1 MDGLAIVGGRPLE
14 GQVRISGAKN
24 AALPLLIASLLS
36 EQTLSIHHI
45 PHLRDITTILE
56 LLSRLGVDFQLD
68 ERQTVHAN
76 AARLNSCTA
85 PHELVK
91 TMRASILVLGPLL
104 ARFGEAQVSLPGGC
118 AIGSRPVN
126 LHLKGLAAMGAQ
138 VDVQGGY
145 IVAKADRLRGARIY
159 LDVSSVTCTENL
171 MMAATL
177 AKGETV
183 IEQAAREP
191 EVVDLADCLIAMGAH
206 IEGAGTDEI
215 VIQGVDQLGGAE
227 HRVMPDRIE
236 AGTFLIAGAIC
247 GGRVK
252 VRDVTPL
259 HLQAVLDKLREAG
272 AQIET
277 GEDWVQVSTP
287 ERLRAVPVRTAPYP
301 AFPTDMQAQF
311 VLLNSIAEGA
321 ASVTETVFENRF
333 MHVDELRRMG
343 ADIELDNNVAFVQGV
358 PELLAAPVM
367 ATDLRASACLVLA
380 GLVARGETLIERIYH
395 IDRGYHCIEEK
406 LAQLGADIRRLTGAQ
421 LEAKQ
426 RDAA

>member
-1 MDGLAIVGGRPLE
+1 MDGLAIVGGRRLD

-36 EQTLSIHHI
+36 EETLSICNV
-45 PHLRDITTILE
+45 PHLRDITTILD
-56 LLSRLGVDFQLD
+56 LLSQLGVDLQLD
-68 ERQTVHAN
+68 ERQTVHAS
-76 AARLNSCTA
+76 AANLCSMTA

-104 ARFGEAQVSLPGGC
+104 ARFGQAQVSLPGGC

-126 LHLKGLAAMGAQ
+126 LHIKGLAAMGADIE
-138 VDVQGGY
+138 VRNGY
-145 IVAKADRLRGARIY
+145 IVAQAKRLHGARIY

-177 AKGETV
+177 AEGETI

-191 EVVDLADCLIAMGAH
+191 EVVDLADCLNKMGAN
-206 IEGAGTDEI
+206 IEGAGSDEI
-215 VIQGVDQLGGAE
+215 VIQGVERLKGAQ
-227 HRVMPDRIE
+227 HQVMPDRIE
-236 AGTFLIAGAIC
+236 AGTFLVAGAVC
-247 GGRVK
+247 GGRVR
-252 VRDVTPL
+252 VRDVAPQ

-272 AQIET
+272 VHIEI
-277 GEDWVQVSTP
+277 GEDWIEVTTP
-287 ERLRAVPVRTAPYP
+287 EHLKAVPVRTAPYP

-311 VLLNSIAEGA
+311 VLLNSVAKGS

-343 ADIELDNNVAFVQGV
+343 ANIELDNNVAFVQGS

-406 LAQLGADIRRLTGAQ
+406 LSQLGADIRRLTGAQ
-421 LEAKQ
+421 LQARQ
-426 RDAA
+426 RSIP